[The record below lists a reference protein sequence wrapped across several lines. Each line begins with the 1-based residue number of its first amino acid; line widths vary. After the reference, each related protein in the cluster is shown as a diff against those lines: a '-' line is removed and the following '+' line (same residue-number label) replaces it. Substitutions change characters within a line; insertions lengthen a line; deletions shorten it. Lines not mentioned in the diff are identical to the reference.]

1 MDYKKEYKRWLQA
14 EHLDLELKQQLQDIQ
29 ENEKEIEDRF
39 YKHLEFGT
47 GGLRGVIGS
56 GTNRINHY
64 TVRKATQGL
73 ADYIIKQG
81 EDAKKGGVVIAYD
94 SRHMSPEFAQEA
106 GLVLANNGI
115 KAYVFEELRP
125 TPELSFA
132 VRHLRAT
139 SGIVITASHNPPEYN
154 GYKVYGSDGAQIAT
168 ELADA
173 ITAEIAQVEDELQ
186 VQIMTLEE
194 AQSKQLFQ
202 WIGAELDD
210 TYQEKLRSLALQPSS
225 NNKEYRVVFTPLHG
239 TGNKPVRQIL
249 HDMGFEHVYVVPEQE
264 LPDANFSTVK
274 SPNPEEHEAFKLAI
288 DLAEKVGADMIM
300 GTDPDTDRVGVV
312 VRDEAGQFVVLTG
325 NQLGA
330 LLLDYILSQQSTQG
344 NIPANGVVIKTIVTS
359 EIGTAVASQYGL
371 ETLNTLTGFKFIG
384 EKIKQFEET
393 KEKTFLFG
401 YEESYGY
408 LVGDFCRDKDAVQAC
423 MMAAEMGAY
432 YQKQGLTLYQALQ
445 KLFAKVGYYK
455 EDLVSLTLKGVE
467 GVQKINNM
475 MDQLRQQPPANIGEL
490 AVSEMKDYKQGI
502 EELPRSNVLK
512 FILEDESWFAA
523 RPSGT
528 EPKIKFYFGVKGSS
542 AEDSEGKLE
551 ELKKNVMSLIE
562 S

>member
-1 MDYKKEYKRWLQA
+1 MDYKKEYSRWLQA
-14 EHLDLELKQQLQDIQ
+14 ETLDVDLKKQLQGIQ
-29 ENEKEIEDRF
+29 GNDKEMEDRF

-47 GGLRGVIGS
+47 GGLRGVIGA
-56 GTNRINHY
+56 GTNRINRY

-73 ADYIIKQG
+73 AEYIIKQG
-81 EDAKKGGVVIAYD
+81 EDAKKGGVAIAYD

-106 GLVLANNGI
+106 GLVLAKNGI

-132 VRHLRAT
+132 VRHLGAT
-139 SGIVITASHNPPEYN
+139 AGIVITASHNPPEYN
-154 GYKVYGSDGAQIAT
+154 GYKVYWSDGAQIAT

-173 ITAEIAQVEDELQ
+173 ITAEIAQVKDELQ
-186 VQIMTLEE
+186 VPIMSLEE
-194 AQSKQLFQ
+194 AQARGLFQ
-202 WIGAELDD
+202 WLGTEVDEA
-210 TYQEKLRSLALQPSS
+210 YQEKLRSLALQPAA
-225 NNKEYRVVFTPLHG
+225 NNKEYKIVYTPLHG
-239 TGNKPVRQIL
+239 TGNKPVRRIL
-249 HDMGFEHVYVVPEQE
+249 SDMGFEHVYVVPEQE

-288 DLAEKVGADMIM
+288 ELAEKVGADMIM

-312 VRDEAGQFVVLTG
+312 VRDEQGQFAVLTG

-330 LLLDYILSQQSTQG
+330 LLLDYILSQRSAQG
-344 NIPANGVVIKTIVTS
+344 NLPVNGVVIKTIVTS
-359 EIGTAVASQYGL
+359 EMGAAVASQYGL
-371 ETLNTLTGFKFIG
+371 DTLNTLTGFKYIG

-393 KEKTFLFG
+393 KEATFLFG

-432 YQKQGLTLYQALQ
+432 YQKQGLTPYQALQ
-445 KLFAKVGYYK
+445 RLFAKVGYYK
-455 EDLVSLTLKGVE
+455 EDLLSLTLKGVE
-467 GVQKINNM
+467 GVQKINTM
-475 MDQLRQQPPANIGEL
+475 MDQLRQQPPAQIGTL
-490 AVSEMKDYKQGI
+490 AVSVMKDYKQGI
-502 EELPRSNVLK
+502 EGLPKANVLK
-512 FILEDESWFAA
+512 FTLEDESWFAA

-542 AEDSEGKLE
+542 IEDSKGKLE